1 MDDSNNS
8 HGRSPGTQKV
18 SRRGFMKGAG
28 GSGLAALSLA
38 TGAKSAHAAS
48 AKSLKGTKLAMVIDL
63 QRCTGCGG
71 CFISCKSENNV
82 QAGKKWAWPISKTVG
97 KFPNVG
103 MDFIPALCNHC
114 EDAPCVKVCPAGAMV
129 KGDGDITTHIPKN
142 CIGCRSCFTMCPYG
156 SIERNANETHK
167 FWRSKKALIDDC
179 TSAPADVTENVGGTV
194 IPNYNADREKHLRG
208 SGLRTKGI
216 VEKCTFCDH
225 RVKEGKLPYC
235 VIACPAN
242 ARIFGDLNDPN
253 SDVTKLLAKYR
264 PMRLREH
271 LGTKPKVY
279 YIRSFNPSGHK
290 STKGSL

>member
-8 HGRSPGTQKV
+8 HGKSPGTQKI

-38 TGAKSAHAAS
+38 AGTKSAEAAG
-48 AKSLKGTKLAMVIDL
+48 KSLKGAKLAMVIDL

-82 QAGKKWAWPISKTVG
+82 QAGKKWTWAISKTVG

-103 MDFIPALCNHC
+103 MDFLPALCNHC
-114 EDAPCVKVCPAGAMV
+114 TNAPCVKVCPAGAME
-129 KGDGDITTHIPKN
+129 KGEGGITTHKPDN

-156 SIERNANETHK
+156 SIERNKGETHG
-167 FWRSKKALIDDC
+167 FWRRNDAVIPGC
-179 TSAPADVTENVGGTV
+179 TSGPADVAQKVGGTV
-194 IPNYNADREKHLRG
+194 IPHYNADREANLHG
-208 SGLRTKGI
+208 SGLRTDGI

-225 RVKEGKLPYC
+225 RVKQGKLPFC
-235 VIACPAN
+235 VISCPAN

-264 PMRLREH
+264 PMRRKEH
-271 LGTKPKVY
+271 LGTEPQVY
-279 YIRSFNPSGHK
+279 YIRSFNPSGHTA
-290 STKGSL
+290 TKGSI